1 MPNLQGRDNIRDRP
15 SFLTWP
21 GFAHLMILNA
31 IMAALTGCAPVDIL
45 NASIPTRNL
54 TITHDVAYGDD
65 PRQKLDVY
73 IRKGTQPGAPVII
86 FFYGGT
92 WDSGSKNDYLFAA
105 QALAA
110 KGAVVVVPDYR
121 IYRQVT
127 FPAFLDDGAA
137 ATAWTFNNIARWG
150 GDTKA
155 VFLAGH
161 SAGAYIAL
169 MLALDAHYLKADG
182 VAASSLAG
190 VIGISGPYDFLPI
203 TVPEIE
209 PIFDVVPNLE
219 VTQPIHYARG
229 DAPPLLLVAGEAD
242 KTVGPYNTHNLA
254 DKIRA
259 LGGQV
264 ETHFYPGA
272 NHVDTVIALTS
283 WFQSRAPV
291 LADIEQFIGE
301 RDRAKVAGE

>member
-1 MPNLQGRDNIRDRP
+1 
-15 SFLTWP
+15 
-21 GFAHLMILNA
+21 
-31 IMAALTGCAPVDIL
+31 
-45 NASIPTRNL
+45 
-54 TITHDVAYGDD
+54 
-65 PRQKLDVY
+65 
-73 IRKGTQPGAPVII
+73 
-86 FFYGGT
+86 
-92 WDSGSKNDYLFAA
+92 
-105 QALAA
+105 
-110 KGAVVVVPDYR
+110 
-121 IYRQVT
+121 VT
-127 FPAFLDDGAA
+127 FPAFLDDGGA
-137 ATAWTFNNIARWG
+137 ATAWTFNNIGRWG
-150 GDTKA
+150 GDPKA